1 MRQVSR
7 TGVPRDTC
15 LLYSTAPDPVFPL
28 ARNLQEVIAGISKFH
43 GVEGLPMTLGGYAN
57 RIARINLTSLTVE
70 YDQVPKEL
78 LRKYIGARAGREV
91 RVR

>member
-1 MRQVSR
+1 
-7 TGVPRDTC
+7 
-15 LLYSTAPDPVFPL
+15 
-28 ARNLQEVIAGISKFH
+28 
-43 GVEGLPMTLGGYAN
+43 MTLGGYAN

-78 LRKYIGARAGREV
+78 LRKYIGAGAGREV